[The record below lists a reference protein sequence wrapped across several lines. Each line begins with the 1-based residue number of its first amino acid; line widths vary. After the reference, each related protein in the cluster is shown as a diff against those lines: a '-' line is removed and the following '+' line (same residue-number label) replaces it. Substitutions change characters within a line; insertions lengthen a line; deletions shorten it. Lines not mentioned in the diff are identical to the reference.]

1 MGRSLMRGFKK
12 RQAKLQAE
20 RETDEMVAQAWAKFC
35 LKADII
41 ILYTL
46 RVVFKFGKVRL
57 ERFYWKM
64 IELQMHMIGRYKSEK
79 GDNFHYTAMKR
90 ELLNAGVDVDA
101 LQKEAEERYPME
113 D

>member
-20 RETDEMVAQAWAKFC
+20 QETDEMVAQAWAKFC
-35 LKADII
+35 LKADLIM
-41 ILYTL
+41 LYTL
-46 RVVFKFGKVRL
+46 RKTFGYGKTRL
-57 ERFYWKM
+57 ERYYWGL
-64 IELQMHMIGRYKSEK
+64 IDNQMHMIGRYKSEK